1 LHAPRTLGSRRP
13 LALRTLARPSVG
25 GPQKKKRD
33 RLRHSLSLSLCLSLS
48 LFFSLSLSLF
58 LSLSLCPSLSG
69 STEKRISIPCS
80 RGDVSVLVTKAPRC
94 PRPIRSTR
102 AYLIARAA
110 SCGIAGPY
118 AFTCALGTGRFTLRK
133 DPHAFKQ
140 AGYSSVGR
148 ASDCRLLQQSDGP
161 WFDSGWPEHYFHEVP
176 AWGSEQN
183 ERICQLKFTM
193 GKARHVFAIQRRTPS
208 LSFMSLSLAV
218 TSRTF
223 LCAPPMRRAVA
234 IRIT

>member
-1 LHAPRTLGSRRP
+1 LVPAARWLSVLSRGLLWVVR
-13 LALRTLARPSVG
+13 G
-25 GPQKKKRD
+25 KKKRD
-33 RLRHSLSLSLCLSLS
+33 RLRHR
-48 LFFSLSLSLF
+48 LSLF
-58 LSLSLCPSLSG
+58 LSLSLSVSHSLFLSFFCSSISLCPSLSG
-69 STEKRISIPCS
+69 STERRISFPCS
-80 RGDVSVLVTKAPRC
+80 RGDVSALVTKAPRC
-94 PRPIRSTR
+94 PRPTRSTR
-102 AYLIARAA
+102 AHLIARAA

-118 AFTCALGTGRFTLRK
+118 SSTRALGTGRFTLRK

-161 WFDSGWPEHYFHEVP
+161 WIDSGWPEHYFHEVP

-183 ERICQLKFTM
+183 ERNCQLKFTM
-193 GKARHVFAIQRRTPS
+193 GKARHVFAIQRRTLS

-223 LCAPPMRRAVA
+223 LCAAPMRRAVA
-234 IRIT
+234 I

>member
-1 LHAPRTLGSRRP
+1 MRVSVCACVCACVRVFACVCVCVR
-13 LALRTLARPSVG
+13 ACVCARV
-25 GPQKKKRD
+25 RACA
-33 RLRHSLSLSLCLSLS
+33 RVCVCVCVCARVCVRV
-48 LFFSLSLSLF
+48 
-58 LSLSLCPSLSG
+58 CACVCVCA
-69 STEKRISIPCS
+69 R
-80 RGDVSVLVTKAPRC
+80 DVSALVTKAPRC
-94 PRPIRSTR
+94 PRPTRSTR

-118 AFTCALGTGRFTLRK
+118 ASTSSLGTGRFTVRK

-176 AWGSEQN
+176 AWGFEQN

-208 LSFMSLSLAV
+208 LSFRSLSLAV

-223 LCAPPMRRAVA
+223 LCAPPMRRAAA